1 MMGGN
6 PENGWIYNARNPGAF
21 DMTEYKE
28 RLFSFV
34 HGLRTFIASAQE
46 LTMQEVIGL
55 MCQNL
60 KNGQAIPTTKE
71 SENNFR
77 GTYI

>member
-28 RLFSFV
+28 RLFSFA
-34 HGLRTFIASAQE
+34 HGLRTFLASAQE
-46 LTMQEVIGL
+46 LTMREVIGL
-55 MCQNL
+55 MCQTS
-60 KNGQAIPTTKE
+60 KNRQAIPTTKE
-71 SENNFR
+71 SETDFGR
-77 GTYI
+77 TYI